1 MNLFLRLFA
10 LQWLLSPQM
19 GIVADDAGG
28 GSDADTDL
36 EGTTD
41 QEPTLDYKALYEA
54 EVKAG
59 AGKDKKVSEL
69 LATTKERETKERKK
83 QQEKDRAN
91 RQNLTADQWQSKY
104 DVEME
109 KIYADAEKKVADAEA
124 KTEEVSYRSMVFD
137 IITEMKEEVPPDM
150 IKLLTAAR
158 SKDRD
163 ELEKMIQSASD
174 NWKASIDRTRV
185 AFDNKGRVSS
195 RPKTSNVTT
204 RKNIP
209 SDKEW
214 AGMNREERA
223 KFEATPEDLMKMIKK
238 DIAKPQ

>member
-1 MNLFLRLFA
+1 MNQFLRLFA
-10 LQWLLSPQM
+10 PRLLLAP
-19 GIVADDAGG
+19 DDAGG
-28 GSDADTDL
+28 GANTDL
-36 EGTTD
+36 DENTD
-41 QEPTLDYKALYEA
+41 QDDPKDYKALHEA
-54 EVKAG
+54 EVKKG
-59 AGKDKKVSEL
+59 AGKDKKISEL
-69 LATTKERETKERKK
+69 LAAFGDREAKEKK
-83 QQEKDRAN
+83 QAKEKDKQS
-91 RQNLTADQWQSKY
+91 RQNLSAEQWQSKY

-137 IITEMKEEVPPDM
+137 IITEMKDEVPPDM

-163 ELEKMIQSASD
+163 ELREMIQSASD

-195 RPKTSNVTT
+195 RPRTSNVTT
-204 RKNIP
+204 RKKIV

-214 AGMNREERA
+214 ESMSKKERMDFNA
-223 KFEATPEDLMKMIKK
+223 PAEDLMAIIKSDMDK
-238 DIAKPQ
+238 